1 VAIRADRCPSSES
14 ATILA
19 VPGPL
24 IVNRREQPIRSVEEW
39 GVLAKPA
46 SPVHWQDGR
55 SAKELAKAWID
66 GTGPD
71 VLGKLLARDA
81 RTADLRVKKATAEAQ
96 TAFDSLPGGRRN
108 HDLLVEGDAAGGPT
122 IVGLEGKADES
133 FGETL
138 DGFGRAAQRKAD
150 RGERTNAPQRLER
163 LLADL
168 AGTSLEARPELGKL
182 RYQLFSGV
190 AGTLAAAGRDD
201 QAVFVVHEFQDPE
214 DDATQA
220 QRQCGGH
227 RVVCRTGLWSRR
239 AGRGGVVA
247 RRTSPRAGGA
257 LGPDAGLDRAP
268 DNRDARG
275 QWLRVERAPSARSNL
290 PHVISHRHQA
300 DSAEQRHRRRL
311 A

>member
-1 VAIRADRCPSSES
+1 LRFVSDRRPSTES

-24 IVNRREQPIRSVEEW
+24 IVNRQERPICSVKEW

-55 SAKELAKAWID
+55 SAKELAEAWID
-66 GTGPD
+66 GTGPAA
-71 VLGKLLARDA
+71 LGKLLARDA
-81 RTADLRVKKATAEAQ
+81 RTADLQVKKATAEAQ

-108 HDLLVEGDAAGGPT
+108 HDLLIEGDAAGGPT

-138 DGFGRAAQRKAD
+138 DGFGRAARRKAD

-190 AGTLAAAGRDD
+190 AGTLAATGPDD
-201 QAVFVVHEFQDPE
+201 QAVFVVHEFKTPRTTQRRR
-214 DDATQA
+214 DANAADIALFVEQ
-220 QRQCGGH
+220 
-227 RVVCRTGLWSRR
+227 VF
-239 AGRGGVVA
+239 GGVV
-247 RRTSPRAGGA
+247 PAGEEWW
-257 LGPDAGLDRAP
+257 LVGP
-268 DNRDARG
+268 
-275 QWLRVERAPSARSNL
+275 LRVPAARWARTPL
-290 PHVISHRHQA
+290 WIGHLTTGPHVPHG
-300 DSAEQRHRRRL
+300 
-311 A
+311 